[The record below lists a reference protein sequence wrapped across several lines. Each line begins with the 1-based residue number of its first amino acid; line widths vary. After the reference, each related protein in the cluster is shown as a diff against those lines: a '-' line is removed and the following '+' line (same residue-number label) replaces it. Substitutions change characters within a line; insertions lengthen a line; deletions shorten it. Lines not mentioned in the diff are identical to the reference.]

1 MSQTL
6 GEKLREAR
14 EERGISLTE
23 VAEQTRISPHYIESI
38 ERDDYKP
45 LPGGI
50 FNKGFIKSFAKYVG
64 VDEQEALLSYSQAIA
79 ANEGT
84 EEQDLKVYKPEV
96 LTDDTS
102 RSMIPTI
109 IIAALILGLMTG
121 GILWGVNYLNAPAD
135 APKAANT
142 STNSNTNSNSA
153 SPSTPTDSSI
163 PDMATL
169 KVEVKT
175 TTQKVRIVATVDGQ
189 KSDNDVAAGGT
200 KLFEP
205 KDSITLN
212 YLRWNAAIVQLSING
227 KPITLPGAPLSPAD
241 RDRINFTINKDS
253 LAQIWTSGMIS
264 SQVPPAATTDTNTST
279 ATPPP
284 AAGPAQVRPV
294 TPGPKAIPAAT
305 PGTTTPAKTP
315 ETKPAATPGPV
326 TMTAKPSPPKPN

>member
-23 VAEQTRISPHYIESI
+23 VAEETRISPHYIQSI
-38 ERDDYKP
+38 ELDDYKP

-64 VDEQEALLSYSQAIA
+64 VDEQEALADYSLAIA
-79 ANEGT
+79 AKEGSD
-84 EEQDLKVYKPEV
+84 EADLKVYKPEV

-109 IIAALILGLMTG
+109 IIAVIILGLMTG
-121 GILWGVNYLNAPAD
+121 GILWGVKYLKAPGD
-135 APKAANT
+135 TPKAANT
-142 STNSNTNSNSA
+142 SANSNTNSNSG
-153 SPSTPTDSSI
+153 SPTTPTDPSV

-175 TTQKVRIVATVDGQ
+175 TTQRVRIVAIVDDQ
-189 KSDNDVAAGGT
+189 KSDNDLAANAS

-205 KDSITLN
+205 KNSITLN
-212 YLRWNAAIVQLSING
+212 YLRWNSSFVHLTING
-227 KPITLPGAPLSPAD
+227 KEIKLPDAPLLPAD
-241 RDRINFTINKDS
+241 KERINFTITKDN
-253 LAQIWTSGMIS
+253 LAQIWTSGTIS
-264 SQVPPAATTDTNTST
+264 TEIPPAQTTDTNTGTITPPST
-279 ATPPP
+279 TGPPQIRPTTPAPKATP
-284 AAGPAQVRPV
+284 AAN
-294 TPGPKAIPAAT
+294 

-315 ETKPAATPGPV
+315 ETKPAATPKTDVPTVKPTPV
-326 TMTAKPSPPKPN
+326 KPN